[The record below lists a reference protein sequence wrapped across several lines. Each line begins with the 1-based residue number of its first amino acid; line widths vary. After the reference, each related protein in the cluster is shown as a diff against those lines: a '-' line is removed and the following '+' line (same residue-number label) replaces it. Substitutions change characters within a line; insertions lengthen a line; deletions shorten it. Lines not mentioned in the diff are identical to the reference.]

1 YVLAIR
7 PEDRAVVVGEAD
19 ELGSDSLTL
28 EELNWLA
35 EPLAPGDRC
44 ELQIRYRARPVAAT
58 VTASSTGSLT
68 LRGDVP
74 LRAVTPG
81 QSGVLS
87 SAQGRLLGGG
97 VIS

>member
-1 YVLAIR
+1 
-7 PEDRAVVVGEAD
+7 VGEAE
-19 ELGSDSLTL
+19 ELGSESVTL

-35 EPLAPGDRC
+35 EPLTPGDRC

-58 VTASSTGSLT
+58 VTERCNGNLT

-81 QSGVLS
+81 QSGVLY